1 MSARRSTAAEGD
13 AVIVRKRGD
22 ANFPI
27 SISILL
33 YGAHV
38 ASDVVIAQ
46 SSDRYVIEHN
56 RRSRKLGG
64 VLTESLLSGRNPQF
78 LYFLLVTN

>member
-1 MSARRSTAAEGD
+1 MTAAEGD
-13 AVIVRKRGD
+13 AAIVRKRGD

-33 YGAHV
+33 HV

-46 SSDRYVIEHN
+46 SSRRYVIEHN

-64 VLTESLLSGRNPQF
+64 ANRVPVIR
-78 LYFLLVTN
+78 